1 MVDCCKLPLQG
12 TYQWFE
18 QMLEQCQEEREEV
31 IFKLSPVKTN
41 TAKNQNCPKS
51 TAGKIL
57 GGKKLGSLRLLHP
70 SLATMNH
77 RQYCHYPQHHILMI
91 IAIEMFTVA
100 SATPASNTVQTS
112 QSVWELKPASKKG
125 RRWVFWLL
133 NCLKEKTK
141 LTLVRRDL
149 MIIFS

>member
-1 MVDCCKLPLQG
+1 MLQASSPRYISVIRTNAG
-12 TYQWFE
+12 T
-18 QMLEQCQEEREEV
+18 MSGGKGRGEV
-31 IFKLSPVKTN
+31 IFKLSPETN
-41 TAKNQNCPKS
+41 TTKNQNCPKS

-77 RQYCHYPQHHILMI
+77 RQYCHYPQHQILMI

-133 NCLKEKTK
+133 NCLEEKTK